1 MLSDEITFTVNFDV
15 PCQILHVKFTHFQ
28 VVARVSKVGIPERS
42 KKTCKCRK
50 FSNIIIFLC
59 CRRKV
64 LLNHKTS
71 FPCEKPR
78 VFQSDLNIS
87 QILTNFNDVCDTN
100 TAFHIFPVFL
110 KNKNSLE
117 TLIAFFINSLPK
129 GFSWQNIEK
138 SDISILSANFS
149 KITGSRSLTV
159 HKKLNS

>member
-1 MLSDEITFTVNFDV
+1 MSDFACKIYS
-15 PCQILHVKFTHFQ
+15 FQ

-42 KKTCKCRK
+42 KKACKCRK

-100 TAFHIFPVFL
+100 TAFHIFPYFS
-110 KNKNSLE
+110 KTKFFGN
-117 TLIAFFINSLPK
+117 FDCHFINSLPK
-129 GFSWQNIEK
+129 GFLLTEYREIRYINLVRQ
-138 SDISILSANFS
+138 FS
-149 KITGSRSLTV
+149 KINGRPLL
-159 HKKLNS
+159 K